1 MHEAHTQNTCSL
13 NGEIQQEFLM
23 TDTTRVTG
31 ALYHDASQPVDARV
45 RDLLAHMTVD
55 EKLAQ
60 LGSVWA
66 FEVMQEGLAFSET
79 RARDRLKHGIGQITR
94 VGGSTNLPP
103 AQSAALANSI
113 QAFVINHTR
122 LGIPVMVHEEC
133 CAGYMAHG
141 ATIFPQTIGVAS
153 TWDAAITEAMGDV
166 IRVQM
171 RAVGGHQALAPVL
184 DVTRDP
190 RWGRI
195 EETFGEDPYLVGRLG
210 SAYIKGLQGESWAEG
225 IIATGKHFIGYGMS
239 EGGRNWAP
247 VFLPERELREV
258 FVRPFEAAIRV
269 VGLGSI
275 MNAYH
280 EMDGVPVGGS
290 VEILRGLLRDQI
302 GFDGLIVSD
311 YFAVDMLSSYHKVVD
326 GKTEAAALALEAG
339 IEVELP
345 STNCYGDPLKAGLES
360 GLIDIAVVDAAVR
373 RVLDHKFRLGLF
385 EQPYV
390 DVDTVIEV
398 FETPDQRQLGHDL
411 ACKSMVLLKNEG
423 DLLPLS
429 KDTAKIAVIGPNAD
443 SVRNL
448 MGDYSYPAHI
458 ETLMEGTA
466 FDTAKADNIQSV
478 DRPVEMISILDAVR
492 HLLPAADVQY
502 AKGCEVLGDDDSG
515 VAEAVALAEQ
525 ADVAILVLGG
535 KSGLTDDC
543 TCGEARDRANLN
555 LPGVQEELLR
565 AVVATGT
572 PVVLVLINGRPLT
585 ITWAAEHVPA
595 ILEAWLPGEE
605 GASAVA
611 DILFGDYNPGG
622 KLPVTFPRDVGQIP
636 LFYNHKPSG
645 NRSHWKEHYV
655 DTSVHPLYPFGFGL
669 SYTTFEIGNLQIA
682 QDAVQVGDTVTIR
695 VDVANTGDRA
705 GDEVVQLY
713 VRDAVS
719 SVTRPVLELKG
730 FQRITL
736 KPGERKTVIFDLPV
750 SLLAFYD
757 RAMRYVVEPG
767 RMEVLVGNS
776 SANIVC
782 KGSFEITGDVAE
794 ITDPAY
800 FSAATVE

>member
-1 MHEAHTQNTCSL
+1 
-13 NGEIQQEFLM
+13 M
-23 TDTTRVTG
+23 TDTTAVNG
-31 ALYHDASQPVDARV
+31 ALYKDASQPVAARV
-45 RDLLAHMTVD
+45 RDLLARMTVD

-60 LGSVWA
+60 IGSVWV
-66 FEVMQEGLAFSET
+66 FEVMEGMSFSDT
-79 RARDRLKHGIGQITR
+79 RAQDRLKHGIGQITR
-94 VGGSTNLPP
+94 IGGATNLPP
-103 AQSAALANSI
+103 TKSAVLANAI
-113 QAFVINHTR
+113 QEFVINHTR
-122 LGIPVMVHEEC
+122 LGIPAMVHEEC

-153 TWDAAITEAMGDV
+153 TWDEETTEAMGDV

-171 RAVGGHQALAPVL
+171 RTVGGHQALAPVL

-210 SAYIKGLQGESWAEG
+210 AAYIKGLQGESLAEG
-225 IIATGKHFIGYGMS
+225 IIATGKHFVGYGMS

-269 VGLGSI
+269 VGLASI
-275 MNAYH
+275 MNAYQ
-280 EMDGVPVGGS
+280 EMDGVPVAGS
-290 VEILRGLLRDQI
+290 VEILRKILRDEIGFEGLL
-302 GFDGLIVSD
+302 VSD
-311 YFAVDMLSSYHKVVD
+311 YFSVDMLAGYHRVVD
-326 GKTEAAALALEAG
+326 GKKEAAVLALETG

-345 STNCYGDPLKAGLES
+345 STDCYGDPLKASLGS
-360 GLIDIAVVDAAVR
+360 GMIKIDVVDAAVS
-373 RVLDHKFRLGLF
+373 RVLEFKFRLGLF

-390 DVDTVIEV
+390 NTDTVIEV
-398 FETPDQRQLGHDL
+398 FETPEQRQLAREL
-411 ACKSMVLLKNEG
+411 ARKSMVLLKNAG

-429 KDTAKIAVIGPNAD
+429 KDIAKVAVIGPNAD

-458 ETLMEGTA
+458 ETLLEADA
-466 FDTAKADNIQSV
+466 FDTGKPDDLEAV
-478 DRPVEMISILDAVR
+478 ERPVEMISILEAVR
-492 HLLPAADVQY
+492 NMLPDAEVQY
-502 AKGCEVLGDDDSG
+502 AQGCEVLGDDDSG
-515 VAEAVALAEQ
+515 FAEAVALAEQ
-525 ADVAILVLGG
+525 AEVAIMVLGG
-535 KSGLTDDC
+535 KSGLTNDC

-555 LPGVQEELLR
+555 LPGVQQDLLR

-572 PVVLVLINGRPLT
+572 PVVLVLVNGRPLT

-605 GASAVA
+605 GANAVV
-611 DILFGDYNPGG
+611 DVLFGDANPGG
-622 KLPVTFPRDVGQIP
+622 KLPITFPRDPGQIP

-655 DTSVHPLYPFGFGL
+655 DTSVYPLYPFGFGL
-669 SYTTFEIGNLQIA
+669 SYTQFEINNLRVEQT
-682 QDAVQVGDTVTIR
+682 AVKVEDTVTIR
-695 VDVANTGDRA
+695 VDVTNTGDCA

-713 VRDAVS
+713 VRDVVS

-730 FQRITL
+730 FLRVAL
-736 KPGERKTVIFDLPV
+736 NPGETKTVRFELPV

-757 RAMRYVVEPG
+757 RAMHYVVEPG
-767 RMEVLVGNS
+767 RIDVLVGNS
-776 SANIVC
+776 SKNILC
-782 KGSFEITGDVAE
+782 KGAFEITGDVAE
-794 ITDPAY
+794 ITGSPAY
-800 FSAATVE
+800 FSTAVVE